1 MSVSLSVFV
10 SVSVSLCFS
19 LFLSALC
26 LGGVRLHTSFL
37 GCSCHWNP
45 YLQDNKK
52 TFSHPE
58 RLFGSKIKFLVLSMK
73 LPNSRSFAIIGEENK
88 RGLVLEDN
96 TSVNVLVNRCNGMWG

>member
-1 MSVSLSVFV
+1 VTYGASDYRYKTNWGN
-10 SVSVSLCFS
+10 
-19 LFLSALC
+19 SAV
-26 LGGVRLHTSFL
+26 GGVRLHTSFL

-58 RLFGSKIKFLVLSMK
+58 RLFGSKIKFLVLGMK

-96 TSVNVLVNRCNGMWG
+96 TRMNVLVNRCNGMWG